1 VYVGSVLQVFL
12 HLAAGQTIQS
22 WIQNEGGLVPYASGA
37 AVTAHLPRE
46 ALRVLPDA
54 GTPVIA
60 SGELDEE

>member
-1 VYVGSVLQVFL
+1 MTVHFP
-12 HLAAGQTIQS
+12 T
-22 WIQNEGGLVPYASGA
+22 
-37 AVTAHLPRE
+37 E